1 MISMNIIIV
10 VITFFNY
17 YYSDW
22 VSRHFIIALILSVVS
37 SIISYQVFTE
47 LLYKIVLNVDIL
59 FKLYWGNLFLQGIWY
74 YEYIIQENVDYTQKY
89 CGIWKIEQD
98 LNNIYIIGYG
108 YNDDLTEI
116 RTRLSSVT
124 ELIKNNKYYDIVHVK
139 NEICNPQNEFY
150 AKSSISFVSNKKIY
164 PIKFHSVTSIYG
176 GSHTGEKHLDTFYK
190 INCVNSEDEAIR
202 IIKKFKFKN
211 IKNFT

>member
-1 MISMNIIIV
+1 MNINNRINKLNIISMNIIIS
-10 VITFFNY
+10 IIIFFNY
-17 YYSDW
+17 YYTDW
-22 VSRHFIIALILSVVS
+22 VSKHFVIALILSVVS

-47 LLYKIVLNVDIL
+47 LLYKIVLNVNFL

-74 YEYIIQENVDYTQKY
+74 YEYIIQENVNHTQKY

-150 AKSSISFVSNKKIY
+150 AKSSISFVDSKKMY

-176 GSHTGEKHLDTFYK
+176 GSHTGETHF
-190 INCVNSEDEAIR
+190 
-202 IIKKFKFKN
+202 IKKYKSQN
-211 IKNFT
+211 IKSFT